1 MSFAA
6 QLKTISNEHN
16 DFFQSVIHF
25 FAELY
30 FELKNDSD
38 FSGLDTN
45 FIFTDEENYP
55 LALKDYEL
63 KPSDGKVA
71 RVAMHH
77 TTSNDKVSHHLF
89 FDVSKIWGLIFLDK
103 KNNAVFNIDEKD
115 RLFQLEHALNISI
128 HELGHVHF
136 NNKLLALNSK
146 LVLEKDF
153 DTRNLYSRFHHSTK
167 KACINEYL
175 ACLYASSSISMNQS
189 ETYRSLK
196 ENVEIYFGDC
206 HNDAQKAFDT
216 FYETHNFG
224 DLMNEIYMPIAF
236 LLKSSAYFLGHIHGL
251 DQKFKETD
259 LYQKLKDTWFIDHII
274 QLEEILYCAYDKIR
288 NDVFEDEDINGVSP
302 LLDDIAN
309 LFGINA
315 TPTQEQDNVCVQI
328 VK

>member
-1 MSFAA
+1 MSFSANLRTVDNKNHEIY
-6 QLKTISNEHN
+6 QP
-16 DFFQSVIHF
+16 VIHF
-25 FAELY
+25 FAQL
-30 FELKNDSD
+30 FFDLKNTSD

-45 FIFTDEENYP
+45 FIFTDEENYL
-55 LALKDYEL
+55 LALKDYGL
-63 KPSDGKVA
+63 KPSDGKVIG
-71 RVAMHH
+71 VAMHH

-89 FDVSKIWGLIFLDK
+89 FDISKIWGLIFLDK

-136 NNKLLALNSK
+136 NNRLLALNSK

-153 DTRNLYSRFHHSTK
+153 DTSNLYSRFHHSTK

-189 ETYRSLK
+189 ETYRSLQD
-196 ENVEIYFGDC
+196 NVLIYFQDC
-206 HNDAQKAFDT
+206 PSEVKNAFEK
-216 FYETHNFG
+216 FYQTGEHG
-224 DLMNEIYMPIAF
+224 ALMNEIYMPIAF

-259 LYQKLKDTWFIDHII
+259 LYQKLKDTWFNDHII
-274 QLEEILYCAYDKIR
+274 QLEEILYCAYDKIQ
-288 NDVFEDEDINGVSP
+288 NDVFEDKDLNGISP

-309 LFGINA
+309 FFGINA
-315 TPTQEQDNVCVQI
+315 TPTQDQDNVYVTVI
-328 VK
+328 V